1 MKYAFDFLDVSMRAE
16 KPRTTGLT
24 IVRDR
29 MRGTGEQREFLE
41 TYSQFVDFVKISNFA
56 PRLYAETFLRSKIDL
71 YDRFD
76 VPAMFGGI
84 LFENAFA
91 QNKVDQLR
99 HYLVEIAAPAVEISN
114 NIIDIGTAEMARH
127 IHDFADA
134 GLTVFAEWGKKYPDT
149 PLDPEQAASDIRPCI
164 EAGAAFVIIERAEI
178 DLLIGDDTP
187 VDGIERLVRLRDLV
201 GSEFL
206 IFEAEFQPQMVALL
220 RALGRDVN
228 LGPNID
234 FEIVKWLEPSRLGIS
249 REMGH
254 RTIEGSVGAGK
265 VRSSIKHD

>member
-1 MKYAFDFLDVSMRAE
+1 MKYAFDFLDVDMRAG

-29 MRGTGEQREFLE
+29 MRGLGEQREFLE
-41 TYSQFVDFVKISNFA
+41 TYAQFVDFVKISNFA

-71 YDRFD
+71 YSQFE

-91 QNKVDQLR
+91 QGKVDRLR
-99 HYLVEIAAPAVEISN
+99 DYLVDIAAPAVEISN
-114 NIIDIGTAEMARH
+114 NIIDIDTREMARH
-127 IHDFADA
+127 IREFAGA

-149 PLDPEQAASDIRPCI
+149 PLDPEQAANEIGPCI

-178 DLLIGDDTP
+178 DLLVGGDAP
-187 VDGIERLVRLRDLV
+187 SDGIERLVRLHDLV
-201 GSEFL
+201 GSKFL
-206 IFEAEFQPQMVALL
+206 IFEAEFQAQMVALL
-220 RALGRDVN
+220 RALGRNVN

-254 RTIEGSVGAGK
+254 RTIEGSIGVGK
-265 VRSSIKHD
+265 VRSSIGVG